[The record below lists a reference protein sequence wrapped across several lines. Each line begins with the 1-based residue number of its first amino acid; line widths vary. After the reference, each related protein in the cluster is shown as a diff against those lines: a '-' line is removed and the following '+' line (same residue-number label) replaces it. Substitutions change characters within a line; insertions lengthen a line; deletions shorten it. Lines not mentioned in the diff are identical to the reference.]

1 MFIKLSSVDHVTARL
16 DPEPNGTYKGVVV
29 LQRSDRWRSMNE
41 GNVLES
47 EAPPIEVES
56 RYLVS
61 LLRRQIQELVH
72 SDGPVAAKRT
82 ALGVLIHGIPMTF
95 LEIASLVKADAPEL
109 QRDLNVLVQLGIV
122 EVASTPKG
130 ESLYQVSRPLEH
142 DYVRP
147 LGSVTAKAALRSF

>member
-1 MFIKLSSVDHVTARL
+1 
-16 DPEPNGTYKGVVV
+16 
-29 LQRSDRWRSMNE
+29 MNE

-47 EAPPIEVES
+47 ETPPIEVES

-109 QRDLNVLVQLGIV
+109 NRDLDVLVQLGIV
-122 EVASTPKG
+122 EVVSTPRG
-130 ESLYQVSRPLEH
+130 ESLYQVGRPVEH
-142 DYVRP
+142 DCVRP